1 MMKPRQNL
9 RRLRPFLVT
18 GLFSFLAAGCF
29 GDTVVTLT
37 TGQQVSGTFL
47 DATSTAVR
55 LRDGQ
60 GITEEIP
67 IAKITKIQFQE
78 DKVTPAANVKTNA
91 PPEPAV
97 PGEQQQKFCAVLAE
111 YRAAVLHPNSGA
123 NPILQAKTKTNP
135 SDPLSYESEIAE
147 AFGPNAR
154 FTKWIG
160 TITFGVF
167 NKSAVIRFV
176 PDCPEAVDVADF
188 ANSSERPFLPAAVA
202 STVIPLNSPLA
213 NQLSNMPAKSRVTI
227 SGNLLAMPRDPNF
240 PRSWYKPP
248 VHPKFM
254 NNASGPA
261 TGATVAQPHYLAHF
275 TEIEPLMEDHSNQPA
290 SK

>member
-1 MMKPRQNL
+1 MMKPRQTL
-9 RRLRPFLVT
+9 RRLRPFFAT
-18 GLFSFLAAGCF
+18 GLFAFLAAGCF
-29 GDTVVTLT
+29 GDTVITLT
-37 TGQQVSGTFL
+37 TGQQVTGTFL

-67 IAKITKIQFQE
+67 IAKITRIQFQE
-78 DKVTPAANVKTNA
+78 DKAPLAGNVKTNA
-91 PPEPAV
+91 PPEPAA
-97 PGEQQQKFCAVLAE
+97 PGEQQKFCAVLAE
-111 YRAAVLHPNSGA
+111 YRAAVLHPNDGA

-147 AFGPNAR
+147 AFVPNAR

-167 NKSAVIRFV
+167 NKSIVIRFV
-176 PDCPEAVDVADF
+176 PDCPEAADVADF
-188 ANSSERPFLPAAVA
+188 ANSSERPFLPAAIA
-202 STVIPLNSPLA
+202 STVIPLNSSLA

-248 VHPKFM
+248 AHPKFM

-275 TEIEPLMEDHSNQPA
+275 TEVEPLTEGHANQSAP
-290 SK
+290 K